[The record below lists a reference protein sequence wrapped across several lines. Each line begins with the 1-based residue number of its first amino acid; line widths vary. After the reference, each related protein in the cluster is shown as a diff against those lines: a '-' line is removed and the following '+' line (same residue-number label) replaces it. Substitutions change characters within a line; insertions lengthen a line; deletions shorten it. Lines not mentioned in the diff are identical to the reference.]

1 MLRTVA
7 IIPARSG
14 SKGIID
20 KNLKLLY
27 GKTLLEW
34 SIEAC
39 KKSNFIDQIIVSTDS
54 KKYADLAI
62 KCGADVPFLRPAE
75 ISKDNSR
82 IMSLLNTPLIGLLVK
97 NNKLILLSI

>member
-7 IIPARSG
+7 IIPESG

-39 KKSNFIDQIIVSTDS
+39 KKS
-54 KKYADLAI
+54 
-62 KCGADVPFLRPAE
+62 
-75 ISKDNSR
+75 
-82 IMSLLNTPLIGLLVK
+82 
-97 NNKLILLSI
+97 ILLIKLLFNRLKIC